1 MVFLISHR
9 LYHFPQMQRLIFM
22 ENGKTT
28 GGTNEELMSSE
39 PVYCQLYESQT
50 GGKQHEEQA

>member
-1 MVFLISHR
+1 
-9 LYHFPQMQRLIFM
+9 M

-28 GGTNEELMSSE
+28 VGTHEELMSSE
-39 PVYCQLYESQT
+39 PVYCQLYESQA